1 MGQFRDRMDQDLQI
15 RGYAENTRRIYLY
28 CVQQFVRH
36 FNRPPDQLTLEH
48 IRDYQLYLTQERK
61 VSFSRFDQTVCALR
75 FFYLT
80 TLKKD
85 WKLEYIPYKRT
96 QRKLPYVL
104 SPQEVSALFGQVH
117 NVKHRAILMTI
128 YAGGLRV
135 SEAVHLRVRDIDSS
149 RMLMRIEQGKR
160 RKDRFVPLSSLLL
173 SLLREYWK
181 ITRPT
186 DWLFHGPD
194 KSKPYTRES
203 VHKIIQKAKDAA
215 KISKPIS
222 AHSLRHA
229 FATHLLES
237 GTNLRVIQMLLGH
250 NSLRTTEIYTHVAK
264 NYLQQ
269 TISPLDAL
277 ADLKAEKA

>member
-15 RGYAENTRRIYLY
+15 RGYSENTRRSYLY
-28 CVQQFVRH
+28 CVQEFVR
-36 FNRPPDQLTLEH
+36 FFKRPPDQLTLEH
-48 IRDYQLYLTQERK
+48 IREYQLFLTQVRK

-85 WKLEYIPYKRT
+85 WKVEHIPYKRT

-104 SPQEVSALFGQVH
+104 SPEEISALFGQVR

-135 SEAVHLRVRDIDSS
+135 SEAVQLCVRDIDSS
-149 RMLMRIEQGKR
+149 RMLVRIEQGKR
-160 RKDRFVPLSSLLL
+160 RKDRYVPLSPHLLII
-173 SLLREYWK
+173 LREYWK
-181 ITRPT
+181 LQRPSNF
-186 DWLFHGPD
+186 LFPGRDPD
-194 KSKPYTRES
+194 QHLCRMS
-203 VHKIIQKAKDAA
+203 VHKVIQKAKDAA

-229 FATHLLES
+229 FATHLLEG

-250 NSLRTTEIYTHVAK
+250 SSLRSTEIYTHVAK
-264 NYLQQ
+264 NYLQE

-277 ADLKAEKA
+277 PGLKAQKV